1 VHTCTLRN
9 GNTAYMKAIPV
20 TILLI
25 LTSLCANAQITGIKV
40 TGDTCNTY
48 TATFTAEGTTTAP
61 YLFWSFG
68 DPASGNRDT
77 VTVANTGNGGATLH
91 KFFGGGVYNV
101 CVTPMGPGIPAV
113 RYCRTVAIALCCNS
127 LISSGDTCLLR
138 EIPFFVTTGATINS
152 ISWNFG
158 DPSTGA
164 SNTSSLLNP
173 VHKFSAV
180 GNYAVTA
187 TIQSPC
193 GQIIN
198 TFIQPVVNC
207 APLSCTAEILF
218 NDSCLKKGANFQI
231 QASYPVNAVT
241 WHFDDPLGGNTN
253 NTNIIATHKY
263 SATGI
268 FNVSAE
274 VELSCGLLTIYKT
287 INIVDC
293 DAAAPCKGTINLL
306 NNCAGMADTF
316 SITAAYPVNS
326 VTWNFNDPSSGT
338 NNTATGV
345 STTHTF
351 ATPGS
356 YLVSAAMQLGCGND
370 TVLKSITIN
379 NCDTATNSNC
389 KLFVPGIFTPN
400 ADNLNDSF
408 RPLAYCNFLRYQ
420 FMVYNR
426 LGQQVFSSK
435 NPADKWNGSFNGI
448 ACPPGGYVYLV
459 NYQFAGGLP
468 QKAKGS
474 VVLVR

>member
-1 VHTCTLRN
+1 
-9 GNTAYMKAIPV
+9 MKAIQV

-48 TATFTAEGTTTAP
+48 TATFTADGTTTAP

-68 DPASGNRDT
+68 DPVSGNRDT
-77 VTVANTGNGGATLH
+77 VTVANTGNGGPTLH
-91 KFFGGGVYNV
+91 KFLGAGVYNV
-101 CVTPMGPGIPAV
+101 CVTPVGPGVPAV

-138 EIPFFVTTGATINS
+138 EIPFSVTTGATINS

-164 SNTSSLLNP
+164 SNTSAFLNP

-180 GNYAVTA
+180 GSYAVTA

-193 GQIIN
+193 GQITN
-198 TFIQPVVNC
+198 TFIQQVVNC

-241 WHFDDPLGGNTN
+241 WHFDDPLGGNVN

-263 SATGI
+263 SAAGSFT
-268 FNVSAE
+268 VSAE
-274 VELSCGLLTIYKT
+274 VELSCGLITVYKT

-293 DAAAPCKGTINLL
+293 DASAPCKGTINLL
-306 NNCAGMADTF
+306 NNCAGVADTF
-316 SITAAYPVNS
+316 SVTAAYPVNS
-326 VTWNFNDPSSGT
+326 VAWNFNDPSSGT
-338 NNTATGV
+338 SNTATGV

-351 ATPGS
+351 ASPGS

-379 NCDTATNSNC
+379 NCDTATNGNC
-389 KLFVPGIFTPN
+389 KLYVPGIFTPN
-400 ADNLNDSF
+400 GDNSNDSF

-435 NPADKWNGSFNGI
+435 NPAEKWNGSFNGM

-459 NYQFAGGLP
+459 NYQFAGGPP